1 MMTFFKSQRY
11 SALHPDLRLN
21 IAEIT
26 NQENQN
32 LSGNQVK
39 GIKIKMETQ
48 KIKILIR
55 DFI

>member
-1 MMTFFKSQRY
+1 MMTFLKSQRY

-39 GIKIKMETQ
+39 GIKIKMET
-48 KIKILIR
+48 
-55 DFI
+55 